1 MSALN
6 QFLNGL
12 NQNRNLQTGFYPVE
26 KNPVF
31 ASVSGGQGHPLEQN
45 LNQFVRRRRFR
56 PLRRDMMIADR
67 ASQ

>member
-31 ASVSGGQGHPLEQN
+31 ASVSGEQGHPLEQN
-45 LNQFVRRRRFR
+45 LNQFVRRFR
-56 PLRRDMMIADR
+56 PLRRDADR